1 MFVFGLATTL
11 LLVACSA
18 GQGTDTPNA
27 ESPATTSTT
36 LARIGTASTAAAPSL
51 PTTTVRESPT
61 TTSDPP
67 DSVAAVTSGETEVFA
82 KIGDREPFRVLPEK
96 TVLGT
101 PTVVSV
107 IDESPGWIE
116 ALLPGR
122 PTGQTG
128 WIRAR
133 DVEVFTL
140 EREVIVDLDERRLTV
155 LSDGEEVFESEVA
168 VGSEVSPTPTG
179 TFFVTDAVRLTSP
192 GGPWGPYAFGL
203 SARSDVVTE
212 FNGGDGIVGIHG
224 TNQPWSIGEAAS
236 LGCVRLPNDVIEI
249 LWDIMAVGMKVTI
262 IGSA

>member
-107 IDESPGWIE
+107 IDDKKRGLVAQLDAKGSSEQDVAKVLG
-116 ALLPGR
+116 AYTR
-122 PTGQTG
+122 P
-128 WIRAR
+128 W
-133 DVEVFTL
+133 E
-140 EREVIVDLDERRLTV
+140 
-155 LSDGEEVFESEVA
+155 
-168 VGSEVSPTPTG
+168 
-179 TFFVTDAVRLTSP
+179 
-192 GGPWGPYAFGL
+192 W
-203 SARSDVVTE
+203 
-212 FNGGDGIVGIHG
+212 
-224 TNQPWSIGEAAS
+224 AA
-236 LGCVRLPNDVIEI
+236 
-249 LWDIMAVGMKVTI
+249 
-262 IGSA
+262 